1 MFVSKAA
8 VVGGGTMGGEIAQA
22 IAAADIPVV
31 VKDID
36 QEFVDAA
43 VEKARAVTE
52 GQLARLVKK
61 EKLSQEQADARLA
74 EVMGLIVGATT
85 YEEFGDVDFVVEA
98 VPERMEIKQAVFREL
113 DAATPG
119 HAILASN
126 TSSLSITEMGAQLAL
141 RPDKVV
147 GFHFFYPASVMP
159 LVEVIAG
166 EDTSE
171 ETATV
176 AYNFAQAIKKQ
187 PIVCGEVPGFVVNR
201 ILMAT
206 IGEIWRAQEEQGLS
220 LKAIDEAIAAAKVAP
235 MGPFFLTDL
244 LGLDTVLHVA
254 EHLGESYGETF
265 YVHQGLKQL
274 VAEGKLGAKSGGEG
288 FFKEGEQNVPG
299 EAEPDA
305 EELVALFTCRA
316 LIEACLLVE
325 EGVCSVRDIDLGMM
339 AGAGL
344 DPRKG
349 LLPPFWKAD
358 VEGLDAVLERME
370 GLQER
375 HGDRFAPPVLL
386 RRLVAQGRLGMKA
399 GQGFYPYPQPDE
411 GDQAETVKLET
422 RGEVA
427 IAWLANA
434 PMNAVSPDVI
444 RDLKTVWERV
454 LANDGVGAMV
464 VASSVPVVF
473 SAGADIKAFTRMDEG
488 GGEELIHTAHALLR
502 DFGQARVATI
512 AAVNALAFGG
522 GCELAMACDVRIA
535 AEAAVFG
542 QPEIKLGIIPGFG
555 GTQRLP
561 RLVGPNKALEM
572 NLIGDAILAGE
583 ALQFGLANRVVP
595 DHELFETALM
605 WGRKLAAQAP
615 VALEQIKRVSHAG
628 DLDEGIEKEKE
639 GFAKVFLSEDGREG
653 ISAFLQKRCGSRRK
667 TSMWATA
674 MGS

>member
-36 QEFVDAA
+36 QAFVDAA

-61 EKLSQEQADARLA
+61 EKLTQEQADARLA
-74 EVMGLIVGATT
+74 EVMGLISGTTT
-85 YEEFGDVDFVVEA
+85 YEGFGDVDFVVEA

-126 TSSLSITEMGAQLAL
+126 TSSLSITEMGETML

-159 LVEVIAG
+159 LVEVIVG
-166 EDTSE
+166 EDTAP
-171 ETATV
+171 ETATA

-206 IGEIWRAQEEQGLS
+206 IGEVWRAQEEQGLS
-220 LKAIDEAIAAAKVAP
+220 LKAIDEAIAAAQVAP

-254 EHLGESYGETF
+254 EHLSESYGETF
-265 YVHQGLKQL
+265 YVHQRLKRL
-274 VAEGKLGAKSGGEG
+274 VADGKLGAKSGGEG
-288 FFKEGEQNVPG
+288 FFKDGEQTIPG
-299 EAEPDA
+299 DAAPDA
-305 EELVALFTCRA
+305 EELVALFTSRA
-316 LIEACLLVE
+316 LIEACRLVE
-325 EGVCSVRDIDLGMM
+325 EGVCSVRDIDVGMM

-344 DPRKG
+344 DPRRG

-358 VEGLDAVLERME
+358 VEGLGAVLERI
-370 GLQER
+370 ER
-375 HGDRFAPPVLL
+375 LEEKYGERFAAPVTL
-386 RRLVAQGRLGMKA
+386 RRLVAQGRLGMA
-399 GQGFYPYPQPDE
+399 SGQGFYPYPRPDE
-411 GDQAETVKLET
+411 GEQAETVKLET
-422 RGEVA
+422 RGDVA

-444 RDLKTVWERV
+444 RDLKTVWEKV
-454 LANDGVGAMV
+454 KGSGGAGAMV
-464 VASSVPVVF
+464 IASSVPIVF
-473 SAGADIKAFTRMDEG
+473 SAGADIRAFTQMDESTG
-488 GGEELIHTAHALLR
+488 RELVDTAHALLR

-535 AEAAVFG
+535 AESAVFG
-542 QPEIKLGIIPGFG
+542 QPEVKLGIIPGFG

-561 RLVGPNKALEM
+561 RLVGPSKALEM
-572 NLIGDAILAGE
+572 NLVGDAIPSDE
-583 ALQFGLANRVVP
+583 ALEFGLVNRVVP

-605 WGRKLAAQAP
+605 WGRKLASQAP
-615 VALEQIKRVSHAG
+615 VAVEQIKRVSHQG
-628 DLDEGIEKEKE
+628 DLDEGIEAEKR
-639 GFAKVFLSEDGREG
+639 GFATAFGSEDAREG
-653 ISAFLQKRCGSRRK
+653 IGAFLGKRTPKWSGR
-667 TSMWATA
+667 
-674 MGS
+674 

>member
-36 QEFVDAA
+36 QKFVDAA

-52 GQLARLVKK
+52 GQLSRLVKK
-61 EKLSQEQADARLA
+61 EKLTQEQADARLA
-74 EVMGLIVGATT
+74 EVMGLVTGTT
-85 YEEFGDVDFVVEA
+85 SYEQFGDVDFVIEA
-98 VPERMEIKQAVFREL
+98 VPERIEIKQAVFREI

-119 HAILASN
+119 HAILSSN
-126 TSSLSITEMGAQLAL
+126 TSSLSITEMGETTL

-159 LVEVIAG
+159 LVEIIAG
-166 EDTSE
+166 EETSE

-201 ILMAT
+201 VLMAT
-206 IGEIWRAQEEQGLS
+206 MGEVWRAQEDNGLS
-220 LKAIDEAIAAAKVAP
+220 LKAIDEAIAAAQVAP

-254 EHLGESYGETF
+254 EHLGESYGESF

-274 VAEGKLGAKSGGEG
+274 VADGKLGAKSGGEG
-288 FFKEGEQNVPG
+288 FFKDGEQNIAG

-316 LIEACLLVE
+316 LIESCLLVE

-344 DPRKG
+344 DPRRG

-358 VEGLDAVLERME
+358 VEGLDVVLERME

-375 HGDRFAPPVLL
+375 HGDRFAPPLLL
-386 RRLVAQGRLGMKA
+386 RRLVAQGRLGLKS

-411 GDQAETVKLET
+411 GEQAETVKLET

-427 IAWLANA
+427 IAWLANL

-444 RDLKTVWERV
+444 RDLEAVWERV
-454 LANDGVGAMV
+454 KAADGVGAMV
-464 VASSVPVVF
+464 IASSVPVVF
-473 SAGADIKAFTRMDEG
+473 SAGADIKAFTQMDES

-502 DFGQARVATI
+502 DFGRSRVATI
-512 AAVNALAFGG
+512 AAVNAIAFGG
-522 GCELAMACDVRIA
+522 GCELAMACDVRLA

-542 QPEIKLGIIPGFG
+542 QPEVKLGIIPGFG

-583 ALQFGLANRVVP
+583 ALESGLVNRVVP

-615 VALEQIKRVSHAG
+615 VAVEQVKLVSHAG
-628 DLDEGIEKEKE
+628 DLDQGIEAEKQGFATAFRSEDAKEGI
-639 GFAKVFLSEDGREG
+639 G
-653 ISAFLQKRCGSRRK
+653 AFLGKRTPKWSGK
-667 TSMWATA
+667 
-674 MGS
+674 